1 MSNTAATTSRILI
14 VDDERDHAEVMSEAL
29 SRLGYACDIAWSLE
43 EARIKL
49 GRKRFDVVVTD
60 LRMEGREDGLEVLRE
75 SRSFTPPPAVILV
88 TAHADIPTCKR
99 ALAEGAY
106 DYIEKPLDLD
116 YFREQVGRAAEKSQ
130 LLRHNE
136 ALVAQ
141 VLEGSGFEGIIARS
155 SSMLKVIQLARQV
168 AASDIPVLI
177 MGESGTGKELIAKA
191 IHNSS
196 RRRKARLVALNC
208 AGLSESILEDELFG
222 HVKGAFTGAQTDREG
237 RFEHADG
244 GTLFMDEIGDMPQSM
259 QAKLLRVLENGEVVR
274 LGSNEPIKVNVRLI
288 SATNRKLEEM
298 VADRTFREDLYFRVK
313 GVTILLP
320 PLRERR
326 DDIPLLMHH
335 FIKWAA
341 EKYNKKIDG
350 VSAEV
355 QQRLMN
361 YAWPGNVRQLRNV
374 IENMVVL
381 THSASIQVDVIP
393 ADIVAQPWRGADS
406 GLRSEALM
414 PAPRMIDARMIEA
427 RPADSRHGEQ
437 RFLPGRD
444 EAAEPRLIDVQVVES
459 RHVDATREQSIVP
472 LAGQSALPG
481 PSDFSGLVGI
491 SIEQAERELIRNT
504 LRAVNGN
511 REQAAKMLGIGER
524 TLYRKIKEYEIDG

>member
-1 MSNTAATTSRILI
+1 LI

-29 SRLGYACDIAWSLE
+29 SRLGYACDVAWSLE
-43 EARIKL
+43 EARQKL
-49 GRKRFDVVVTD
+49 ARKRFDVVVTD

-116 YFREQVGRAAEKSQ
+116 YFREQVGRAAEKS
-130 LLRHNE
+130 LLLKQNE
-136 ALVAQ
+136 ALSAQ
-141 VLEGSGFEGIIARS
+141 VLDGSGFEGIIARS
-155 SSMLKVIQLARQV
+155 ASMLRVIQLARQV
-168 AASDIPVLI
+168 AASDIPILI

-237 RFEHADG
+237 RFEHADN

-298 VADRTFREDLYFRVK
+298 VADRSFREDLYFRVK
-313 GVTILLP
+313 GVTVYLP

-326 DDIPLLMHH
+326 EDIPLLMHH
-335 FIKWAA
+335 FIRWAA
-341 EKYNKKIDG
+341 DRYNKKIDG
-350 VSAEV
+350 ISPEA
-355 QQRLMN
+355 QQRLMS
-361 YAWPGNVRQLRNV
+361 YSWPGNVRQLRNV

-381 THSASIQVDVIP
+381 THGTTIHADVIP
-393 ADIVAQPWRGADS
+393 ADIIPQTWRSADK
-406 GLRSEALM
+406 AL
-414 PAPRMIDARMIEA
+414 PSPRT
-427 RPADSRHGEQ
+427 P
-437 RFLPGRD
+437 
-444 EAAEPRLIDVQVVES
+444 EPRLLTSREGDSELIDVQVVES
-459 RHVDATREQSIVP
+459 RSVP
-472 LAGQSALPG
+472 AEVAALPVLSG
-481 PSDFSGLVGI
+481 PESGSGDGVGDASGEFPRVHSGADFSGLVGI

-504 LRAVNGN
+504 LRAVQGN
-511 REQAAKMLGIGER
+511 REQAAKILGIGER
-524 TLYRKIKEYEIDG
+524 TLYRKIKEYAIDS